1 MFDFPEVMTNNS
13 SENAFDFDISIK
25 KRFINIYIHINSI
38 FHPHFAQKS
47 LHINHTF
54 FVSNSGIFV
63 VVVSFFHLSEAVR
76 ECSHEELSGIG
87 HVSSSPKEQS
97 QRGRG
102 QPLSQQS
109 HSSVF
114 SALNPFNPTDSSRVL
129 N

>member
-1 MFDFPEVMTNNS
+1 MSEICLIFLNLLVTNNS
-13 SENAFDFDISIK
+13 SDFFFFFLLHQHKKKNAL
-25 KRFINIYIHINSI
+25 YSI
-38 FHPHFAQKS
+38 FHLHFAQKS
-47 LHINHTF
+47 LQINRTC

-63 VVVSFFHLSEAVR
+63 VVVSFFHLSEAMR

-87 HVSSSPKEQS
+87 HVSSSRKEQG

-114 SALNPFNPTDSSRVL
+114 SA
-129 N
+129 